1 MEAAADAAVDVAVN
15 VVEGHAGEQAVAAL
29 RRFGTD
35 VMFTLN
41 GGHIWP
47 LYEAARNQGM
57 RVVDTRHE
65 QSATFAAEA
74 YAKLTRQP
82 GWPRSLPDRGS
93 PTPSRR

>member
-1 MEAAADAAVDVAVN
+1 MDAAEDVGVE

-47 LYEAARNQGM
+47 LYEAAREPG
-57 RVVDTRHE
+57 DASCRH
-65 QSATFAAEA
+65 
-74 YAKLTRQP
+74 P
-82 GWPRSLPDRGS
+82 P
-93 PTPSRR
+93 